1 MKDIPAEGQPVKRG
15 RGRPRKER
23 KQFKIR
29 EVRLTVSDLREVLQ
43 GPINHRAR
51 TPARAKK
58 ILAILA
64 QGYSIPKACKAA
76 GISESTFH
84 VWRREDAG
92 FRSLVE
98 EAQAQGVS
106 GLEDL
111 LTKRAVHG
119 QKKFATYMGKVGDS
133 YIEVDNSLL
142 KFALQARHPAYRV
155 TQQTNVQVNLNLADR
170 LSAAL
175 ARAKMN
181 PSAEGAPNEQ

>member
-1 MKDIPAEGQPVKRG
+1 MA
-15 RGRPRKER
+15 
-23 KQFKIR
+23 
-29 EVRLTVSDLREVLQ
+29 
-43 GPINHRAR
+43 
-51 TPARAKK
+51 
-58 ILAILA
+58 
-64 QGYSIPKACKAA
+64 KACRAA
-76 GISESTFH
+76 GISETAYH
-84 VWRREDAG
+84 EWRREDVG
-92 FRSLVE
+92 FRALVE

-111 LTKRAVHG
+111 LTYRAVHG

-155 TQQTNVQVNLNLADR
+155 QQQTNVQVNVNLADR

-181 PSAEGAPNEQ
+181 PSSEGIPNEQ